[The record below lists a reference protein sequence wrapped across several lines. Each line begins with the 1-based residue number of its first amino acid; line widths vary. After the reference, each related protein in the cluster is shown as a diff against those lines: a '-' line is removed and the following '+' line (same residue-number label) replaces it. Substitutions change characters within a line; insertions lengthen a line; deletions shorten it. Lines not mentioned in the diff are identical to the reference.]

1 MADNI
6 EMRVARLEATMNHLK
21 QEFMESLQSAYNR
34 ACEEKDEEAAA
45 TFARLI
51 RNKMLDATDK
61 YDTVDR
67 VLNFDLPDTISMTT
81 IVSAVKALIEGIKGI
96 GKNEWSVYRQHLR
109 DITEQK
115 GFPFN
120 IDWGTAPDA
129 DDSEGEN

>member
-21 QEFMESLQSAYNR
+21 GEFMETLQDAYNR
-34 ACEEKDEEAAA
+34 ACVEHDAEGAAQ
-45 TFARLI
+45 FARLI

-67 VLNFDLPDTISMTT
+67 VFNFDLPDTISMTT

-96 GKNEWSVYRQHLR
+96 AKNEWSVYRQHLR
-109 DITEQK
+109 DITDQQ

-129 DDSEGEN
+129 EEPTED

>member
-21 QEFMESLQSAYNR
+21 GEFMETLQDAYNR
-34 ACEEKDEEAAA
+34 ACVEHDAEGAAQ
-45 TFARLI
+45 FARLI

-67 VLNFDLPDTISMTT
+67 MFNFDLPDTISMTT
-81 IVSAVKALIEGIKGI
+81 IISAVTALIDGIKGI
-96 GKNEWSVYRQHLR
+96 AKNEWSGYRQHLR
-109 DITEQK
+109 DITDQQ

-129 DDSEGEN
+129 EETPED

>member
-21 QEFMESLQSAYNR
+21 GEFMETLQDAYNR
-34 ACEEKDEEAAA
+34 ACVEHDAEGAAQ
-45 TFARLI
+45 FARLI

-67 VLNFDLPDTISMTT
+67 MFNFDLPDTISITT
-81 IVSAVKALIEGIKGI
+81 IISAVKALIDGIKGI
-96 GKNEWSVYRQHLR
+96 AKNEWSVYRQHLR
-109 DITEQK
+109 DITDKQ

-129 DDSEGEN
+129 EETPED